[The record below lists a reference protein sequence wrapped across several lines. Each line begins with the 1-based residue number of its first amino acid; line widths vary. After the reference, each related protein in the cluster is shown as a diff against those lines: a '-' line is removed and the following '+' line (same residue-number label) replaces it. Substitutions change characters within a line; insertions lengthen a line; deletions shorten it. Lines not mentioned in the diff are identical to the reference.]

1 MGKIIKIQFMRLELI
16 LEFIR
21 WILKMNLFP

>member
-21 WILKMNLFP
+21 RILKMNLFP